1 MAIDSLTTN
10 TASVFNAVNMRSK
23 SSVAMAEETLALAS
37 VSTQS
42 TGLIKADERLNSIV
56 SSSLPKQSEAVK
68 PLDDQ
73 SLQRLN
79 EALQKSGSN
88 ILFKP
93 DEDSG
98 RMLFVMEDAQT
109 GETIRQIPNE
119 VVLKISRAIG
129 EYLDNTQFDNKT
141 ENGSN
146 TLLASSLSGLI
157 TNMMV

>member
-10 TASVFNAVNMRSK
+10 TATVLNAVNMRSK
-23 SSVAMAEETLALAS
+23 SSAAMAEETLAVAS

-42 TGLIKADERLNSIV
+42 TGLMRVEDELPKIA
-56 SSSLPKQSEAVK
+56 SSSLLKQPEAVK

-73 SLQRLN
+73 SVQRLN

-88 ILFKP
+88 ILFKA

-119 VVLKISRAIG
+119 VVLKISQAIDD
-129 EYLDNTQFDNKT
+129 YLNSTQLESKNSPN
-141 ENGSN
+141 NGLTN
-146 TLLASSLSGLI
+146 RLSGLL
-157 TNMMV
+157 TNFMV

>member
-10 TASVFNAVNMRSK
+10 TATVLNAVNMRSK
-23 SSVAMAEETLALAS
+23 SSVAMAEETLAVAS

-42 TGLIKADERLNSIV
+42 TGLMRVEDELPKIA
-56 SSSLPKQSEAVK
+56 SSSLLKQPEAVK

-73 SLQRLN
+73 SVQRLN

-88 ILFKP
+88 ILFKA

-119 VVLKISRAIG
+119 VVLKISQAIDD
-129 EYLDNTQFDNKT
+129 YLNSTQLESKNSPN
-141 ENGSN
+141 NGLTN
-146 TLLASSLSGLI
+146 RLSGLL
-157 TNMMV
+157 TNFMV